1 MVGFDA
7 VHGASGQ
14 GWWVWGLV
22 GWGFGVLVVVVVGI
36 VLVNVPQNKHWR
48 PQLRY
53 NAADLMKAKLLM
65 KFLIL
70 ATV

>member
-48 PQLRY
+48 PQLR
-53 NAADLMKAKLLM
+53 LL
-65 KFLIL
+65 I
-70 ATV
+70 